1 MKYTM
6 YILLVFQ
13 LLWLYN
19 RGRPLM
25 SWWIF
30 ILLLIVITFFES
42 FAEGLGKT
50 VAIKEVNKLQEEN
63 KKMRKILNIKGS
75 LDKLKKGY
83 Y

>member
-1 MKYTM
+1 MKYTF

-19 RGRPLM
+19 RGRPLI

-30 ILLLIVITFFES
+30 ILLSVVILFFDS
-42 FAEGLGKT
+42 FAESLGKT
-50 VAIKEVNKLQEEN
+50 VGTKEVKKLHDEN
-63 KKMRKILNIKGS
+63 KRMKKILNIKGS
-75 LDKLKKGY
+75 LNKLKEGY